1 MGSQMMLLHTRMT
14 SRLASMAICRR
25 HLFVGLAAIAAT
37 FSLGASDSAAQTG
50 KFGFVLQ
57 RMSDADFD
65 GPEDLVMSTTG
76 THLYVT
82 DAGHNVIRVLQP
94 YNLKTVSSISHK
106 SLKRP
111 SGISIGDDRRLYV
124 ADSGND
130 RIVSYRVQHDTA
142 DPARTFH
149 KELDEPTGVAKWRNR
164 LYIVNQGNDSV
175 VIRDASGKS
184 ERRQGRG
191 SAPGEFNDPTDIL
204 VAPEGYVLVSDTDN
218 DRLQIL
224 SQALEP
230 IKILAGEPY
239 NFDDPTRMALDEM
252 GNIFVADTGNHRIL
266 VLDRDLQIVG
276 QIGTGRRGDTKGRLN
291 SPKGV
296 TVRGGYVWVSDTGND
311 RVLLYQ
317 YVIR

>member
-1 MGSQMMLLHTRMT
+1 MILLRTRAI
-14 SRLASMAICRR
+14 SCLALVAAGRR
-25 HLFVGLAAIAAT
+25 KFALALSAAIVCVA
-37 FSLGASDSAAQTG
+37 LGTDNSAAQTG
-50 KFGFVLQ
+50 TFAFVLQ
-57 RMSDADFD
+57 RISEADFD

-82 DAGHNVIRVLQP
+82 DVGHNIIRVLQP
-94 YNLKTVSSISHK
+94 YNLKTVSTISHK
-106 SLKRP
+106 SLKHP
-111 SGISIGDDRRLYV
+111 SGISMGDDRRLYV

-130 RIVSYRVQHDTA
+130 RIVSYQVRHDTA
-142 DPARTFH
+142 EPARTYF
-149 KELDEPTGVAKWRNR
+149 KDLDEPTGVAKWRNH
-164 LYIVNQGNDSV
+164 LYIVNQGNNSV
-175 VIRDASGKS
+175 VIRDDAGKS
-184 ERRQGRG
+184 ERRQGSG
-191 SAPGEFNDPTDIL
+191 SKPGEFDDPTDIL

-230 IKILAGEPY
+230 IKILQGKPY
-239 NFDDPTRMALDEM
+239 DFDNPTRMALDEM

-266 VLDRDLQIVG
+266 VLDRDLRIVG

-291 SPKGV
+291 RPKGV
-296 TVRGGYVWVSDTGND
+296 AVGGGHVWVSDTGND